1 MNNLPPGVT
10 QESLDSQIM
19 TDEEIEK
26 ELQENIEH
34 TEWLVGLFSS
44 KVDELQENIEKAQQ
58 SLDRIKELI

>member
-10 QESLDSQIM
+10 QESLDSQLM